1 MFSRLRSVC
10 NIFEIAIVAVK
21 NEKKILFFMTEYFKE
36 YEIISA
42 QVLALQEHPQPR
54 ISDFWLGL
62 GHAVSSKSFQKPNTG
77 GELFSL

>member
-21 NEKKILFFMTEYFKE
+21 NEILFFMTEYFKE
-36 YEIISA
+36 YEIISD
-42 QVLALQEHPQPR
+42 QVVALQEHPQPR

-77 GELFSL
+77 GEFFSL

>member
-1 MFSRLRSVC
+1 
-10 NIFEIAIVAVK
+10 
-21 NEKKILFFMTEYFKE
+21 MTEHFEE
-36 YEIISA
+36 YEIISD

-62 GHAVSSKSFQKPNTG
+62 GHAVSSKSFQKPNTD